1 MQKKTKY
8 VAKKPDSKGYI
19 AYSDAENE
27 VWKTLYNRQYPLV
40 EQRAH
45 EAYLKGLEVL
55 GLNNQRIPQC
65 IEVSDILRQ
74 TTGWAVAPVEAL
86 ISFESFF
93 ELLANKQFPAAS
105 FIRIPE
111 ELDYLQEPDIFHEL
125 FGHCP
130 MLTNQTFADFTNEY
144 GKLGLKA
151 SHKERVYLARLYWF
165 TVEFGLISSALGP
178 KIYGGG
184 ILSSYGETLYALDSD
199 TPERKPFDIL
209 TMLRTPYRYDIM
221 QTVYFVLNNLD
232 DLYQVMQQDLK
243 ALIKQASS
251 LGMLPAT
258 FPPKEGNEPQEVRSC

>member
-1 MQKKTKY
+1 MQAKTKY
-8 VAKKPDSKGYI
+8 IAKKPDAQGFIPYT
-19 AYSDAENE
+19 DAENA

-45 EAYLKGLEVL
+45 EAYLKGLAVL

-65 IEVSDILRQ
+65 VEVSQILRD
-74 TTGWAVAPVEAL
+74 TTGWAVEPVEAL
-86 ISFESFF
+86 ISFEAFF
-93 ELLANKQFPAAS
+93 QLLADKKFPAAS

-130 MLTNQTFADFTNEY
+130 MLTNQTFANFTHEY
-144 GKLGLKA
+144 GKLGLNA
-151 SHKERVYLARLYWF
+151 SHKQRVYLARLYWF
-165 TVEFGLISSALGP
+165 TVEFGLINSAMGP

-184 ILSSYGETLYALDSD
+184 ILSSFGETLYALDSD
-199 TPERKPFDIL
+199 IPQRKPFDIL

-221 QTVYFVLNNLD
+221 QTVYFMLNSLD
-232 DLYQVMQQDLK
+232 DLYQVMQLDLF
-243 ALIKQASS
+243 ALIKQAST

-258 FPPKEGNEPQEVRSC
+258 FPPKETAEVEEVRSC